1 MGFCL
6 LLGILGRFMLPF
18 WIKVK
23 RNYSDTANRHIT
35 IVLVDIHLS
44 AAVEV
49 SHPGPNTGRTV

>member
-1 MGFCL
+1 
-6 LLGILGRFMLPF
+6 MLPF

-49 SHPGPNTGRTV
+49 SHQGPNTGRAV